1 VEKINKEEVRQII
14 EQEIHGDYGSYDHK
28 DELCVRSIHT
38 NPDEYMNGVNKMAKT
53 IAQTSTI
60 QSVSDYP
67 SNGSNYK
74 GVNKMAKQMAL
85 ATDTKT
91 KTENVFANENSADS
105 AQIQRLTVDMPSD
118 LHKEFKVWC
127 VMHNLKMNELIRD
140 LIRETI
146 KA

>member
-1 VEKINKEEVRQII
+1 VEKMNKEEVIQIN
-14 EQEIHGDYGSYDHK
+14 EQEIHDDYGSYDQKH
-28 DELCVRSIHT
+28 ELCAHSIHENT
-38 NPDEYMNGVNKMAKT
+38 NKYMKGVNKMAKT

-60 QSVSDYP
+60 QNVSDYP

-91 KTENVFANENSADS
+91 KTENVFANENSAES